1 LKELINIKFD
11 KVMDM
16 DIKLT
21 DLKQTPW
28 HSLPVKD
35 VLSKIKTDPEQGLSP
50 SAAED
55 RRKLLGA
62 NQLTPKK
69 QTPLWLKFFAQFH
82 QPLIYILLI
91 ATTVTLMLK
100 EWIDAAVIFGVVI
113 VNALIGFIQESKA
126 LKALD
131 ALSRSMTAYATVVRD
146 GKEVKVS
153 SIDLVPGDIVIV
165 SSGDK
170 VPADIRLLKSR
181 DLYANESALT
191 GESVPSEKKIDGLPS
206 ETPLADRNNMIY
218 ASTFITHGQ
227 ARGVVIATGDS
238 TETGKISELISTAD
252 VLQTPLTKK
261 IAHFSHI
268 LLYGIIGL
276 AGLTFL
282 VGVLRG
288 NSFTHMFMAAVAL
301 AVGAIPEGL
310 PAAVTITLAIG
321 VSRMAK
327 RHAIIR
333 KLPAVETL
341 GSASVICSD
350 KTGTLTENQMTV
362 RQIVSGGNI
371 YQVSG
376 NGYSSEGEI
385 SIDDKDLGAGHIALM
400 ECLRAG
406 SLCNDSRIVK
416 KDNRFAVEGD
426 PTEGALIV
434 SAKKARSI
442 SKNDIQELPR
452 IDSLPFESQ
461 YQYMA
466 TLNESAEG
474 KRFVYLKGSVE
485 KVLSLC
491 KKQLTDANEVHDIS
505 REEIQQAADNMA
517 SNGLR
522 VLAFARMDAD
532 NDTELLDRENIKES
546 FVFLGMQGM
555 IDPPRKEAIEAV
567 KACYR
572 AGIKVKM
579 ITGDHIL
586 TAKAIAK
593 KLGFKTLSSKDSTEG
608 DLLAISGKELEKL
621 SDNELEAAA
630 DKASVFARVTPEQK
644 LRLVKAL
651 QRQGYVTA
659 MTGDGVND
667 APALKQADIGVA
679 MGHSGT
685 EVAKE
690 AADMVLVDDN
700 FASIEGAVEEGRCV
714 FDNLRKFIVWT
725 IPTNLGEALAILVA
739 VFIGSVLPILPVQIL
754 WINMTSAICLGLM
767 LAFEP
772 KEPDI
777 MARPPIDPKIP
788 LITKGLLLRTL
799 LVGLLLTLGV
809 FGLFI
814 YEKHIGAGLEQ
825 ARTVAVNVIIFGELF
840 YLFNCRSLTRSMF
853 AIGIFSNKWIISGVS
868 GMIILQVLFTYMP
881 FMNRFFQSAP
891 IGIYSWIR
899 ILTAGFILYMIIGI
913 QKRISL
919 AVTK

>member
-1 LKELINIKFD
+1 
-11 KVMDM
+11 M
-16 DIKLT
+16 DIELS
-21 DLKQTPW
+21 DLKKTPW
-28 HSLPVKD
+28 HSLPVEG
-35 VLSKIKTDPEQGLSP
+35 VLDKIKTDPEAGLS
-50 SAAED
+50 SDAVEA
-55 RRKLLGA
+55 RRKSLGA

-69 QTPLWLKFFAQFH
+69 QTPLWLRFLVQFH

-91 ATTVTLMLK
+91 ATAVTLLLQ
-100 EWIDAAVIFGVVI
+100 EWVDASVIFGVVI

-131 ALSRSMTAYATVVRD
+131 ALSRSMTAHATVVRN
-146 GKEVKVS
+146 GKEEKVS
-153 SIDLVPGDIVIV
+153 SVDLVPGDIVIV

-181 DLYANESALT
+181 DLYVNESALT
-191 GESVPSEKKIDGLPS
+191 GESVPAEKNTEKLDS
-206 ETPLADRNNMIY
+206 ETSLADRSNMIY

-227 ARGVVIATGDS
+227 ARGVVAATGDS
-238 TETGKISELISTAD
+238 TETGRISELISAAD

-261 IAHFSHI
+261 IAHFSHL
-268 LLYGIIGL
+268 LLYGIIAL
-276 AGLTFL
+276 AGATFL

-288 NSFTHMFMAAVAL
+288 NSFTDMFMAAVAL

-310 PAAVTITLAIG
+310 PATVTITLAIG

-362 RQIVSGGNI
+362 QQILSGDNIYRVSG
-371 YQVSG
+371 S
-376 NGYSSEGEI
+376 GYSEDGEI
-385 SIDDKDLGAGHIALM
+385 TLKDRESGSDHNALK

-406 SLCNDSRIVK
+406 SLCNDSRVVE
-416 KDNRFAVEGD
+416 KDGIFTVEGD

-442 SKNDIQELPR
+442 IKDDIQKLNR

-466 TLNESAEG
+466 TLNKGDGG
-474 KRFVYLKGSVE
+474 KRFVYLKGSIE

-491 KKQLTDANEVHDIS
+491 ENQLFDGNNIKAVS
-505 REEIQQAADNMA
+505 REGIQQAADSMA
-517 SNGLR
+517 SSGLR
-522 VLAFARMDAD
+522 VLAFARMDVD
-532 NDTELLDRENIKES
+532 SNTKSLNRENIKKS
-546 FVFLGMQGM
+546 FIFLGLQGM

-567 KACYR
+567 KTCYK
-572 AGIKVKM
+572 AGIQVKM
-579 ITGDHIL
+579 ITGDHLL

-593 KLGFKTLSSKDSTEG
+593 KLGFKAQSSDGSAEEE
-608 DLLAISGKELEKL
+608 LLAVSGEELEKL
-621 SDNELEAAA
+621 SDDELKNTA

-651 QRQGYVTA
+651 QARGYVTA

-667 APALKQADIGVA
+667 APALKQANIGVA
-679 MGHSGT
+679 MGRSGT

-690 AADMVLVDDN
+690 AADMILVDDN

-739 VFIGSVLPILPVQIL
+739 VFIGSVLPIVPVQIL
-754 WINMTSAICLGLM
+754 WVNMTAAICLGLM

-777 MARPPIDPKIP
+777 MSRPPIDPKIP
-788 LITKGLLLRTL
+788 IMTRSLLLRTL
-799 LVGLLLTLGV
+799 FVGALLTLGV
-809 FGLFI
+809 FGLFM
-814 YEKHIGAGLEQ
+814 YETHIGATLEQ

-853 AIGIFSNKWIISGVS
+853 AVGIFSNKWIIVGVS
-868 GMIILQVLFTYMP
+868 GMIMLQVLFTYMP

-891 IGIYSWIR
+891 IDIYSWMR
-899 ILTAGFILYMIIGI
+899 ILAAGFALYVIVGI

-919 AVTK
+919 SLAK

>member
-1 LKELINIKFD
+1 
-11 KVMDM
+11 MDTN
-16 DIKLT
+16 LS
-21 DLKQTPW
+21 DLKDTSW
-28 HSLPVKD
+28 HSLSVEGVVD
-35 VLSKIKTDPEQGLSP
+35 KIKTDSDKGLSA
-50 SAAED
+50 STVED
-55 RRKLLGA
+55 RRKALGA

-69 QTPLWLKFFAQFH
+69 QTPLWLSFFAQFH
-82 QPLIYILLI
+82 QPLIYILLA
-91 ATTVTLMLK
+91 ATAVTILLK
-100 EWIDAAVIFGVVI
+100 EWIDASVIFGVVI

-131 ALSRSMTAYATVVRD
+131 ALSRSMTAHATVVRD
-146 GKEVKVS
+146 GKEEKVS
-153 SIDLVPGDIVIV
+153 SVDLVPGDIVIV

-191 GESVPSEKKIDGLPS
+191 GESVPSEKKTDKLQS
-206 ETPLADRNNMIY
+206 ETSLADRKNMIY

-227 ARGVVIATGDS
+227 ARGVVVATGDS

-252 VLQTPLTKK
+252 ALQTPLTKK

-268 LLYGIIGL
+268 LLFGIIGL
-276 AGLTFL
+276 AGITFL

-310 PAAVTITLAIG
+310 PATVTITLAIG

-362 RQIVSGGNI
+362 QQILSGENT

-376 NGYSSEGEI
+376 SGYSSDGEI
-385 SIDDKDLGAGHIALM
+385 SIKDKESSSDHSALK

-406 SLCNDSRIVK
+406 SICNDSRVVEK
-416 KDNRFAVEGD
+416 NGEFSVEGD

-434 SAKKARSI
+434 SAKKSSSI
-442 SKNDIQELPR
+442 IKEDIEKSKR

-466 TLNESAEG
+466 TLNEDPEG
-474 KRFVYLKGSVE
+474 KRFVYLKGSIE

-491 KKQLTDANEVHDIS
+491 KNQLSNGNEVKEIS
-505 REEIQQAADNMA
+505 REEIQKSAEDMA

-522 VLAFARMDAD
+522 VLAFARMDVKG
-532 NDTELLDRENIKES
+532 NTESLDRKDIKES
-546 FVFLGMQGM
+546 FIFLGLQGM

-567 KACYR
+567 KACYK
-572 AGIKVKM
+572 AGIQVKM

-593 KLGFKTLSSKDSTEG
+593 KLGFKASSSDDNSDG
-608 DLLAISGKELEKL
+608 DLLAISGEELEKL
-621 SDNELEAAA
+621 SDDEFKKIA
-630 DKASVFARVTPEQK
+630 DKTSVFARVTPEQK

-651 QRQGYVTA
+651 QGQGYVTA

-667 APALKQADIGVA
+667 APALKQANIGVA
-679 MGHSGT
+679 MGRSGT

-725 IPTNLGEALAILVA
+725 IPTNLGEALAIIVA
-739 VFIGSVLPILPVQIL
+739 VFIGTVLPIVPVQIL

-772 KEPDI
+772 KEPGI
-777 MARPPIDPKIP
+777 MTRPPIDPKTPIM
-788 LITKGLLLRTL
+788 TKGLLLRTL
-799 LVGLLLTLGV
+799 FVGFLLTLGV
-809 FGLFI
+809 FGLFM
-814 YEKHIGAGLEQ
+814 YEKHLGATLEQ
-825 ARTVAVNVIIFGELF
+825 ARTAAVNVIIFGELF

-853 AIGIFSNKWIISGVS
+853 AVGIFSNKWIIAGVS
-868 GMIILQVLFTYMP
+868 GMIILQLLFTYIP
-881 FMNRFFQSAP
+881 FMNIFFQSAP
-891 IGIYSWIR
+891 IDIYSWIR
-899 ILTAGFILYMIIGI
+899 ILAAGFAIYMIIAI

-919 AVTK
+919 AMAK

>member
-1 LKELINIKFD
+1 
-11 KVMDM
+11 M
-16 DIKLT
+16 DIQLS
-21 DLKQTPW
+21 DLKKTPW
-28 HSLPVKD
+28 HSLPAKSALD
-35 VLSKIKTDPEQGLSP
+35 KIETDSEAGLDA
-50 SAAED
+50 SAVEI
-55 RRKLLGA
+55 RRKNLGA

-69 QTPLWLKFFAQFH
+69 QTPLWLRFFTQFH
-82 QPLIYILLI
+82 QPLIYILLA
-91 ATTVTLMLK
+91 ATAITALLH
-100 EWIDAAVIFGVVI
+100 EWIDASVIFGVVI

-146 GKEVKVS
+146 GKEGKVS
-153 SIDLVPGDIVIV
+153 SVDLVPGDIVIV

-170 VPADIRLLKSR
+170 VPADIRLIKSR
-181 DLYANESALT
+181 DLYVNESALT
-191 GESVPSEKKIDGLPS
+191 GESVPSEKNTEKLKDQTS
-206 ETPLADRNNMIY
+206 LADRSNMIY

-227 ARGVVIATGDS
+227 ARGVVVATGDA
-238 TETGKISELISTAD
+238 TETGRISELISAAD
-252 VLQTPLTKK
+252 TLNTPLTEK

-268 LLYGIIGL
+268 LLYGIMVL

-282 VGVLRG
+282 VGALRG

-310 PAAVTITLAIG
+310 PATVTITLAIG

-362 RQIVSGGNI
+362 QQIFSNGNI
-371 YQVSG
+371 YRVSG
-376 NGYSSEGEI
+376 SGYSGDGEI
-385 SIDDKDLGAGHIALM
+385 TIKDKGSETDHNALK

-406 SLCNDSRIVK
+406 SLCNDSRVAE
-416 KDNRFAVEGD
+416 KDGTFEVEGD

-434 SAKKARSI
+434 SAKKAPTI
-442 SKNDIQELPR
+442 IKEDIEKLNR

-466 TLNESAEG
+466 TLHENPEG
-474 KRFVYLKGSVE
+474 KRFIYLKGSIE

-491 KKQLTDANEVHDIS
+491 KNQLMNGNELKQIS

-522 VLAFARMDAD
+522 VLAFARMDV
-532 NDTELLDRENIKES
+532 ESSIESLDRENIKQS
-546 FVFLGMQGM
+546 FIFLGLQAM

-567 KACYR
+567 KTCYK
-572 AGIKVKM
+572 AGIQVKM
-579 ITGDHIL
+579 ITGDHLL
-586 TAKAIAK
+586 TAKAIAS
-593 KLGFKTLSSKDSTEG
+593 KLGFKAPSSDDSKENE
-608 DLLAISGKELEKL
+608 LIAISGEELEKL
-621 SDNELEAAA
+621 NDDEFKEKA

-651 QRQGYVTA
+651 QKKGYITA

-667 APALKQADIGVA
+667 APALKQANIGVA

-700 FASIEGAVEEGRCV
+700 FASIEGAVEEGRCA
-714 FDNLRKFIVWT
+714 FDNLRKFILWT
-725 IPTNLGEALAILVA
+725 IPTNLGEALAIIVA
-739 VFIGSVLPILPVQIL
+739 VIVGSVLPIVPVQIL

-777 MARPPIDPKIP
+777 MGRPPIDPKTPI
-788 LITKGLLLRTL
+788 ITRGLLFRTL
-799 LVGLLLTLGV
+799 FVGVLLTLGV
-809 FGLFI
+809 FGLFM
-814 YEKHIGAGLEQ
+814 YEKHLGATLEQ
-825 ARTVAVNVIIFGELF
+825 ARTAAVNVIIFGELF

-853 AIGIFSNKWIISGVS
+853 AIGVFTNKWIIAGITS
-868 GMIILQVLFTYMP
+868 MICLQLLFTYTP
-881 FMNRFFQSAP
+881 LMNRFFQSAP
-891 IGIYSWIR
+891 IDIYSWLR
-899 ILTAGFILYMIIGI
+899 ILAAGFAVYMIVGI
-913 QKRISL
+913 QKRIGL
-919 AVTK
+919 AITK

>member
-1 LKELINIKFD
+1 MELSELKKN
-11 KVMDM
+11 
-16 DIKLT
+16 
-21 DLKQTPW
+21 PW
-28 HSLPVKD
+28 HSLSVES
-35 VLSKIKTDPEQGLSP
+35 VLDKIKTDPEQGLSLKVV
-50 SAAED
+50 EE
-55 RRKLLGA
+55 RRKSLGT

-69 QTPLWLKFFAQFH
+69 QTPLWLRFFAQFH
-82 QPLIYILLI
+82 QPLIYILLA
-91 ATTVTLMLK
+91 ATVVTLLLK
-100 EWIDAAVIFGVVI
+100 EWVDASVIFGVVI
-113 VNALIGFIQESKA
+113 VNAIIGFIQESKA

-131 ALSRSMTAYATVVRD
+131 ALSRSMTAYALVVRD
-146 GKEVKVS
+146 GKEEKVS
-153 SIDLVPGDIVIV
+153 SVDLVPGDIVIV

-191 GESVPSEKKIDGLPS
+191 GESVPSEKKVDKLES
-206 ETPLADRNNMIY
+206 ETSLADRNNMIY

-227 ARGVVIATGDS
+227 AKGVVVATGDY
-238 TETGKISELISTAD
+238 TETGKISELISSAD

-268 LLYGIIGL
+268 LLFGIIGL
-276 AGLTFL
+276 AGITFL

-288 NSFTHMFMAAVAL
+288 NSFTEMFMAAVAL

-310 PAAVTITLAIG
+310 PATVTITLAIG

-362 RQIVSGGNI
+362 QQILSGENI

-376 NGYSSEGEI
+376 SGYSGEGEI
-385 SIDDKDLGAGHIALM
+385 TIKDKESGADHNALK

-406 SLCNDSRIVK
+406 KVCNDSRVVE
-416 KDNRFAVEGD
+416 KDGRPAVEGD

-442 SKNDIQELPR
+442 INEDIEELKR

-466 TLNESAEG
+466 TLNDGPEG
-474 KRFVYLKGSVE
+474 KRFIYLKGSIE

-491 KKQLTDANEVHDIS
+491 KNQLSNTNEVKEMS
-505 REEIQQAADNMA
+505 SEEIKKAADSMA

-522 VLAFARMDAD
+522 VLAFARAD
-532 NDTELLDRENIKES
+532 VDSNTKSLDRENIKES
-546 FVFLGMQGM
+546 FVFLGLQGM

-567 KACYR
+567 KTCYK
-572 AGIKVKM
+572 AGIQVKM
-579 ITGDHIL
+579 ITGDHLL

-593 KLGFKTLSSKDSTEG
+593 KLGFKAPSPDGNAEG
-608 DLLAISGKELEKL
+608 ELLAVSGEELEKL
-621 SDNELEAAA
+621 GDDELKNTVV
-630 DKASVFARVTPEQK
+630 KASVFARVTPEQK

-651 QRQGYVTA
+651 QSQGYVTA

-667 APALKQADIGVA
+667 APALKQANIGVA
-679 MGHSGT
+679 MGRSGT

-725 IPTNLGEALAILVA
+725 IPTNLGEALAIIVA
-739 VFIGSVLPILPVQIL
+739 VFIGSVLPIVPVQIL

-777 MARPPIDPKIP
+777 MDRPPIDPKIP
-788 LITKGLLLRTL
+788 IMTKGLLLRTL
-799 LVGLLLTLGV
+799 FVGLLLTLGV
-809 FGLFI
+809 FGLFM
-814 YEKHIGAGLEQ
+814 YEKHTGATLEQ

-853 AIGIFSNKWIISGVS
+853 AIGIFSNKWIIAGVS

-891 IGIYSWIR
+891 ISIYSWMK
-899 ILTAGFILYMIIGI
+899 ILAAGFAVYLIVGI

-919 AVTK
+919 AIAK